1 MISGGSGVLPKE
13 LRGEED
19 LRQKW
24 EGGEESGLEAGMVS
38 AIVPAGSR
46 RRGWEGAAGAKD
58 QADSGGDYWRHMRII
73 TAPIRTQQYSLSVAA
88 RQ

>member
-13 LRGEED
+13 LKGEED

-46 RRGWEGAAGAKD
+46 SRAWEGAAGAKD
-58 QADSGGDYWRHMRII
+58 QVDSGATIGD
-73 TAPIRTQQYSLSVAA
+73 TCAS
-88 RQ
+88 

>member
-13 LRGEED
+13 LKGEDD

-38 AIVPAGSR
+38 AIAIVPAGSR

-58 QADSGGDYWRHMRII
+58 QADSGATIGD
-73 TAPIRTQQYSLSVAA
+73 TCASLK
-88 RQ
+88 QP